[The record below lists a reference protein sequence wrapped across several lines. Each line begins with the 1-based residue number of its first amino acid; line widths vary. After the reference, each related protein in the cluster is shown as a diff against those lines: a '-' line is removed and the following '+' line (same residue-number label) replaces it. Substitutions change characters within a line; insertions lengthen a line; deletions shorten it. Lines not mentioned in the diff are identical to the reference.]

1 MTDYNQEWDRLLGI
15 KTTGRDDS
23 ASDMTKYPYEPTDYR
38 ILEILAGF
46 GYIGKNNVLLDY
58 GCGKGRVC
66 FFFSAQT
73 KCRSI
78 GIEYNPR
85 LLERAK
91 ANREKARRGHL
102 VTLVQADAAN
112 FDIPPKADRAF
123 FFNPFSLDVL
133 RPVMVNLLI
142 SCREFPR
149 DMLLFF
155 YYPSEFYCKY
165 LNNLKGIS
173 RLETLDCRSGPDA
186 DPREKILIFK
196 MTGY

>member
-15 KTTGRDDS
+15 KTTGRDDTT
-23 ASDMTKYPYEPTDYR
+23 SDLTRYPYEPTDYR
-38 ILEILAGF
+38 VLELLAGA
-46 GYIGKNNVLLDY
+46 GYIGKSNVLLDY
-58 GCGKGRVC
+58 GCGKGRVS
-66 FFFSAQT
+66 FFLSAQT

-85 LLERAK
+85 LLERAR
-91 ANREKARRGHL
+91 ANRETARRGHL
-102 VTLVQADAAN
+102 VTLVQADAAS
-112 FDIPPKADRAF
+112 FAVPPGADRAF
-123 FFNPFSLDVL
+123 FFNPFSLDIL

-155 YYPSEFYCKY
+155 YYPSEFYCEY
-165 LNNLKGIS
+165 LGNLTGIS
-173 RLETLDCRSGPDA
+173 PLEPLDCRTDPDA
-186 DPREKILIFK
+186 DSREKILIFK